1 MSRGSASHVASSTVN
16 HPPSP
21 SQRPPAQ
28 SDLRR
33 LKASQICS
41 STQGRSRFHKRLCQN
56 DAGVRC
62 LSISMMSSPW
72 TQWPTGGRIEYLAPC
87 RPVEIST
94 RFRIPN
100 LIELISTI
108 VKWKNQNSQL
118 QSYQTHLHV
127 KSFLNSNDGAIFF
140 FWTNWIA
147 MAFFFFLYVYK
158 SYALKSSEEKSEEQR
173 FRLLYYNKVTFK
185 YTSKFSCTQ
194 ISIQLT
200 LANCPNCVLR
210 VHLYYKM
217 LQKST
222 RFSDDLKCLK
232 HYGIF
237 YIMRWCSYPVKVQ
250 YGYRNID

>member
-1 MSRGSASHVASSTVN
+1 MSRGSASHVTSSTVN

-72 TQWPTGGRIEYLAPC
+72 TQWPTGGRLEFLATC

-118 QSYQTHLHV
+118 QSYRTHLHF
-127 KSFLNSNDGAIFF
+127 KSFFQLKYMMVQFSSFEQTDNYGG
-140 FWTNWIA
+140 
-147 MAFFFFLYVYK
+147 FFLFFV
-158 SYALKSSEEKSEEQR
+158 
-173 FRLLYYNKVTFK
+173 
-185 YTSKFSCTQ
+185 C
-194 ISIQLT
+194 
-200 LANCPNCVLR
+200 
-210 VHLYYKM
+210 
-217 LQKST
+217 LQK
-222 RFSDDLKCLK
+222 LCLK
-232 HYGIF
+232 IVRRKKGRAKILITLLQQGHI
-237 YIMRWCSYPVKVQ
+237 
-250 YGYRNID
+250 

>member
-1 MSRGSASHVASSTVN
+1 MSRGSASHVAVN

-41 STQGRSRFHKRLCQN
+41 RPQGRSRFHKRLCQN

-62 LSISMMSSPW
+62 LSIISMMSSPW
-72 TQWPTGGRIEYLAPC
+72 TQWPTGGRLKYLATC

-118 QSYQTHLHV
+118 QSYRTHLHF
-127 KSFLNSNDGAIFF
+127 KSFVQLKYMMVQFSSFQQTEYLWRFLFF
-140 FWTNWIA
+140 CMFT
-147 MAFFFFLYVYK
+147 
-158 SYALKSSEEKSEEQR
+158 
-173 FRLLYYNKVTFK
+173 KVM
-185 YTSKFSCTQ
+185 
-194 ISIQLT
+194 
-200 LANCPNCVLR
+200 P
-210 VHLYYKM
+210 
-217 LQKST
+217 
-222 RFSDDLKCLK
+222 
-232 HYGIF
+232 
-237 YIMRWCSYPVKVQ
+237 
-250 YGYRNID
+250 